1 MLEVKNNLKI
11 DSKRDLIIN
20 DIYNRILSV
29 RTYIYDTTVVPNFT
43 REMRIHLIK
52 KSIAHF
58 EEIEEYE
65 KCSKLMKILNK
76 FNCIYFNTE
85 RYK

>member
-1 MLEVKNNLKI
+1 MLEVKNNLKS

-29 RTYIYDTTVVPNFT
+29 RTYINDTTVVPNFT

>member
-1 MLEVKNNLKI
+1 MLEIKNNLKS

-29 RTYIYDTTVVPNFT
+29 RTYINDTTVVPNFT